1 MALKLILDT
10 LDGLDDGVKA
20 LYSEKDGKF
29 HLNVEGV
36 EDVSGLKNKIKELT
50 DETKAEREKR
60 QRLEREAEEN
70 EQKRATEAGEFKTL
84 YEKSQSDL
92 EKERAANRDFR
103 QKMQD
108 RDRDAAAAALAG
120 QLTRDTAKAGVLKKE
135 LLAHAEFTDEGVQ
148 FKIGGIVQ
156 DQPKML
162 EHMKTQYPFL
172 VDGIQSNGGG
182 ANGGS
187 GGAAGKK
194 LSEMN
199 DEERLDLVK
208 NDPER
213 FRKLTAEARNR

>member
-10 LDGLDDGVKA
+10 LDGLDDAVKA
-20 LYSEKDGKF
+20 LYGQKDGKF

-84 YEKSQSDL
+84 FERSQSEL
-92 EKERAANRDFR
+92 EKERATNREFR

-148 FKIGGIVQ
+148 FKIGGIAQ
-156 DQPKML
+156 DQAKML
-162 EHMKTQYPFL
+162 EHMKAQYPFL

-182 ANGGS
+182 ANGGG

-194 LSEMN
+194 LHEMN
-199 DEERLDLVK
+199 DDERLELVTK
-208 NDPER
+208 DPER